1 MLGKFGF
8 NKPMTESDDNVD
20 KSVESSQESSP
31 TTTNLLPVKKAR
43 QDEDGEEDDEEW
55 ILKTNLTVKEKPLSW
70 HSYFN
75 ILSVPCD
82 FHSLS
87 ALPSS
92 SSSSSSSFLSQSFF
106 KEISYNYN
114 SIKTSSSGTESMI
127 IKNDDEVSDMERV
140 GLELLKKNY
149 RRASRVLHPDKPN
162 GSKIGF
168 QLSVDAL
175 EVSTPSPTPTSSFK
189 IVNICGLTFR
199 LVLF

>member
-8 NKPMTESDDNVD
+8 NKPMTVSDDDVD

-31 TTTNLLPVKKAR
+31 TTTTNLPVKKAR
-43 QDEDGEEDDEEW
+43 QDEDGDDDEEW
-55 ILKTNLTVKEKPLSW
+55 ILKMNLVKEKPLSW
-70 HSYFN
+70 HNYFN

-82 FHSLS
+82 FHALS
-87 ALPSS
+87 A

-106 KEISYNYN
+106 KDITYNYN

-127 IKNDDEVSDMERV
+127 IKNDDDEVSDMERV

-175 EVSTPSPTPTSSFK
+175 EVSNPTHPLHTSFK
-189 IVNICGLTFR
+189 IVK
-199 LVLF
+199 